1 MAKTKADAKKAL
13 TNTAR
18 KVAKEPIKK
27 DKSKGKSAAGRATAK
42 QLTIETSKTVSS
54 QQPENDARK
63 PRTSSAG
70 HDKVAVRGEKP
81 H

>member
-1 MAKTKADAKKAL
+1 MAKTKAGAKKVL
-13 TNTAR
+13 TTTAR

-27 DKSKGKSAAGRATAK
+27 DKSKGKAAAGRATAK
-42 QLTIETSKTVSS
+42 QLTIETAKKST